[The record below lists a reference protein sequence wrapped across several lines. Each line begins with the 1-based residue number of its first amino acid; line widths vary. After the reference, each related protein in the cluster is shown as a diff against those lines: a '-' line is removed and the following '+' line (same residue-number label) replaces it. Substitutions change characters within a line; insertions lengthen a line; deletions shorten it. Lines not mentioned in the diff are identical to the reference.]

1 MRHPFPGRLLYGR
14 QARSL
19 QNKESFLR
27 REIARHR
34 EADFRRLENGFHVN
48 QVVAREQP
56 CVCNLLV
63 ANEGIDACVKCTRT
77 QNPWASEKRTP
88 ELMKILLG
96 YGAHAKST
104 IAELKQ
110 IADYFENDEENF
122 PRKLSLEKAKVVR
135 EAIRAIE
142 ASDEYPELIRIE

>member
-1 MRHPFPGRLLYGR
+1 MKY
-14 QARSL
+14 
-19 QNKESFLR
+19 
-27 REIARHR
+27 
-34 EADFRRLENGFHVN
+34 
-48 QVVAREQP
+48 
-56 CVCNLLV
+56 
-63 ANEGIDACVKCTRT
+63 TRT